1 MALTLGGLLLENVAR
16 EGVARLHLAG
26 AGDLEALLCA
36 GVRLH
41 LGHDRRSSIATSP
54 RRTDQG
60 HFTAPPWIGGAVE
73 APTSKPRAFRPPA
86 SLRRASQRRASQ
98 PPASRACPSRPGSPA
113 RRCERGRASS
123 SCCG

>member
-36 GVRLH
+36 GVGLH
-41 LGHDRRSSIATSP
+41 LGHDRRSSIAPS
-54 RRTDQG
+54 RRGADQR

-73 APTSKPRAFRPPA
+73 ALCGGRG
-86 SLRRASQRRASQ
+86 LLGRRRLSRRRL
-98 PPASRACPSRPGSPA
+98 SRRRLSR
-113 RRCERGRASS
+113 
-123 SCCG
+123 